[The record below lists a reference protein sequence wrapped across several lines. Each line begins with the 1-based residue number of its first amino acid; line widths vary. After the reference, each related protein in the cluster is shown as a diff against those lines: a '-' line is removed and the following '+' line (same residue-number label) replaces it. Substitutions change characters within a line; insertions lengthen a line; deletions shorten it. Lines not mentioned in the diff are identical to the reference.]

1 MICFSIYNSREPNN
15 SRQIGVMMTNVNSPY
30 SSNMRVRYCG
40 LLYYYLDGGGV
51 PQKNWF
57 PGSLCLWCANSD
69 VIPNEWLLRSIC
81 VCLTH
86 LSVLPILPLVTRC
99 IHTWPG
105 RYGVCVSV
113 TQRKSME
120 ITLLRKS
127 VHKVIASILLFAVL
141 DKNQKMQRKTLL
153 TIFGSLVNLRTEPG
167 VLLCCVPLHGHWG
180 YMVFL
185 LCGSNSHCCLMWIFS
200 ISSV

>member
-69 VIPNEWLLRSIC
+69 VIRMSGYYDRFVFALRTFLCCRSS
-81 VCLTH
+81 LWSLAAST
-86 LSVLPILPLVTRC
+86 
-99 IHTWPG
+99 PG
-105 RYGVCVSV
+105 LGDMVCVSV

-127 VHKVIASILLFAVL
+127 VHKVIASILLSAVL

-180 YMVFL
+180 YMVLL

-200 ISSV
+200 ISSI